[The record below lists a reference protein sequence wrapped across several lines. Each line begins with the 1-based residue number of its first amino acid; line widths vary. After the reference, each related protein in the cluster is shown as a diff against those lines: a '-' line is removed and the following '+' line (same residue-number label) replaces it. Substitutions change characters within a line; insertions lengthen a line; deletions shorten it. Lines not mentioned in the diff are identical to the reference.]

1 MTYFA
6 DGVKVGLILSLMT
19 GPLFL
24 SLVQTGLE
32 RGFRAG
38 TMVGAGIWSS
48 DILFIT
54 GVYFGLSYVS
64 SFVSGQ
70 LFTLVLG
77 IIGGVLLVTFGI
89 GSLLIRRDISLGNPV
104 AISGAGNWLSL
115 WLKGFLINTINPF
128 TFFFWIGIAGV
139 VVVDGEL
146 QQHEAFSYFAGIM
159 TTIVSTDILKVA
171 LAKRIRR
178 LLQPKHL
185 MWMRRIAGLGLIL
198 FGIAL
203 LVRVLIQTPQ

>member
-24 SLVQTGLE
+24 ALIQTGLE

-54 GVYFGLSYVS
+54 GVYFGLAYVS

-70 LFTLVLG
+70 LFTLSLG
-77 IIGGVLLVTFGI
+77 IIGGVLLMAFGA
-89 GSLLIRRDISLGNPV
+89 GSLLIRRDISLGDPV
-104 AISGAGNWLSL
+104 AVSGAGWLNL

-139 VVVDGEL
+139 VVVDGGL

-178 LLQPKHL
+178 MLQPKHL
-185 MWMRRIAGLGLIL
+185 RWMRRIAGLGLIL

-203 LVRVLIQTPQ
+203 LVRVLI

>member
-24 SLVQTGLE
+24 ALIQAGLE

-70 LFTLVLG
+70 LFSLVLG
-77 IIGGVLLVTFGI
+77 IIGGVLLITFGV
-89 GSLLIRRDISLGNPV
+89 GSLLIRREINLGDPV
-104 AISGAGNWLSL
+104 AVSGAGWLSL
-115 WLKGFLINTINPF
+115 WLKGFLINTVNPF

-139 VVVDGEL
+139 VVVDGGL

-185 MWMRRIAGLGLIL
+185 RWMRRIAGLGLIL